1 MPQKFRHVPGA
12 LSTKNARQPQA
23 PRKIVGT
30 TAPSSRQE
38 EPADMTR
45 VPGDPVPII
54 DAPIPGEI
62 RARLARATVRLS
74 GSVGHPM
81 VASFF
86 DQLLP
91 VLEVD
96 GAILVELFTDGGD
109 AEIGRRLAEEV
120 RLLRQQHGRDMWFL
134 GKTLVA
140 SAGVTV
146 MAAFPKAKR
155 WLTRDAALLIHGRRM
170 TKDLHLEGP
179 LGSCRRVLE
188 EMIADIDHGLRLEQR
203 GFAELIEGSNVDA
216 EEAARRAY
224 GGWYLSAEEA
234 LSRGLVAGLV

>member
-1 MPQKFRHVPGA
+1 MTGRSNEPVSVP
-12 LSTKNARQPQA
+12 
-23 PRKIVGT
+23 
-30 TAPSSRQE
+30 E
-38 EPADMTR
+38 
-45 VPGDPVPII
+45 
-54 DAPIPGEI
+54 EI
-62 RARLARATVRLS
+62 RARLARPTIRLS

-91 VLEVD
+91 VLEVE
-96 GAILVELFTDGGD
+96 GSILIELYTDGGD

-120 RLLRQQHGRDMWFL
+120 RLLRHQHRRDIWFL

-146 MAAFPKAKR
+146 MAAFPKKRR

-170 TKDLHLEGP
+170 LKSLHLEGP

-188 EMIADIDHGLRLEQR
+188 EMIADIDHGLRLEER
-203 GFAELIEGSNVDA
+203 GFAELIEGANVDA
-216 EEAARRAY
+216 EEIARRAY

>member
-1 MPQKFRHVPGA
+1 M
-12 LSTKNARQPQA
+12 
-23 PRKIVGT
+23 
-30 TAPSSRQE
+30 
-38 EPADMTR
+38 
-45 VPGDPVPII
+45 

-96 GAILVELFTDGGD
+96 GAIPVELFTDGGD
-109 AEIGRRLAEEV
+109 AEIGRRLPEEV

-170 TKDLHLEGP
+170 TERP
-179 LGSCRRVLE
+179 PS
-188 EMIADIDHGLRLEQR
+188 
-203 GFAELIEGSNVDA
+203 
-216 EEAARRAY
+216 RRAVGQLPSGF
-224 GGWYLSAEEA
+224 GGND
-234 LSRGLVAGLV
+234 R

>member
-1 MPQKFRHVPGA
+1 
-12 LSTKNARQPQA
+12 
-23 PRKIVGT
+23 
-30 TAPSSRQE
+30 
-38 EPADMTR
+38 MTR
-45 VPGDPVPII
+45 QSEEQ
-54 DAPIPGEI
+54 ASIPEEM
-62 RARLARATVRLS
+62 RARLARPTVRLY

-91 VLEVD
+91 VLDVE
-96 GAILVELFTDGGD
+96 GSILVELFTDGGD

-120 RLLRQQHGRDMWFL
+120 RLLRQEHGRDVWFL

-155 WLTRDAALLIHGRRM
+155 WLTRDSALLIHGRRM
-170 TKDLHLEGP
+170 VKDLHLEGP

-188 EMIADIDHGLRLEQR
+188 EMIADIDHGLRLR
-203 GFAELIEGSNVDA
+203 NKGSP
-216 EEAARRAY
+216 
-224 GGWYLSAEEA
+224 S
-234 LSRGLVAGLV
+234 

>member
-1 MPQKFRHVPGA
+1 MALYRRKMRANRHRLGA
-12 LSTKNARQPQA
+12 VKPPFPSRPPPLEKGSLEMTGQPEA
-23 PRKIVGT
+23 
-30 TAPSSRQE
+30 SSR
-38 EPADMTR
+38 
-45 VPGDPVPII
+45 
-54 DAPIPGEI
+54 IPEEI
-62 RARLARATVRLS
+62 RARLARATIRLS
-74 GSVGHPM
+74 GPVSHPM

-91 VLEVD
+91 VLEID

-140 SAGVTV
+140 SAGVTI
-146 MAAFPKAKR
+146 MAAFPKDKR
-155 WLTRDAALLIHGRRM
+155 WLTRDTALLIHGRRM

-188 EMIADIDHGLRLEQR
+188 EMIADIDHGLRLEER
-203 GFAELIEGSNVDA
+203 GFAELIKSSDVDA
-216 EEAARRAY
+216 DEITRRAY
-224 GGWYLSAEEA
+224 GGWYLSATEA
-234 LSRGLVAGLV
+234 LSRGLVAGLI

>member
-1 MPQKFRHVPGA
+1 VTGG
-12 LSTKNARQPQA
+12 SDE
-23 PRKIVGT
+23 
-30 TAPSSRQE
+30 TAS
-38 EPADMTR
+38 
-45 VPGDPVPII
+45 
-54 DAPIPGEI
+54 IPEEI
-62 RARLARATVRLS
+62 RARLARPTIRLS
-74 GSVGHPM
+74 GSVAHPM
-81 VASFF
+81 LASFL

-91 VLEVD
+91 VLEIE

-120 RLLRQQHGRDMWFL
+120 RLLRHQHGRDIWFL

-146 MAAFPKAKR
+146 MAAFPRDRR

-170 TKDLHLEGP
+170 LKNLHLEGP

-188 EMIADIDHGLRLEQR
+188 EMIADIDHGLSLEDR
-203 GFAELIEGSNVDA
+203 GFAELIDGANVDA
-216 EEAARRAY
+216 EEIARRAY
-224 GGWYLSAEEA
+224 GGWYLTAEEA

>member
-1 MPQKFRHVPGA
+1 
-12 LSTKNARQPQA
+12 
-23 PRKIVGT
+23 
-30 TAPSSRQE
+30 
-38 EPADMTR
+38 MTR
-45 VPGDPVPII
+45 QSEEL
-54 DAPIPGEI
+54 ASIPEEI
-62 RARLARATVRLS
+62 RARLARPTIRLS

-81 VASFF
+81 VGSFF

-91 VLEVD
+91 VLEVE
-96 GAILVELFTDGGD
+96 GSILVELFTDGGD

-120 RLLRQQHGRDMWFL
+120 RLLRLQQGRDVWFL

-146 MAAFPKAKR
+146 MAAFPKEKR
-155 WLTRDAALLIHGRRM
+155 WLTRDSTLLIHGRRM
-170 TKDLHLEGP
+170 AKDLHLEGP

-188 EMIADIDHGLRLEQR
+188 EMIADIDHGLRLEEQS
-203 GFAELIEGSNVDA
+203 FAELITSTNVDA
-216 EEAARRAY
+216 EEIARRAY

>member
-1 MPQKFRHVPGA
+1 VNGESR
-12 LSTKNARQPQA
+12 A
-23 PRKIVGT
+23 PV
-30 TAPSSRQE
+30 S
-38 EPADMTR
+38 
-45 VPGDPVPII
+45 
-54 DAPIPGEI
+54 IPEEI
-62 RARLARATVRLS
+62 RVRLARATIRLS
-74 GSVGHPM
+74 GSVDHPM

-91 VLEVD
+91 VLEVE
-96 GAILVELFTDGGD
+96 GSILVELFTDGGD

-120 RLLRQQHGRDMWFL
+120 RLLRQRQGRDVWFL

-146 MAAFPKAKR
+146 MAAFPKEKR

-170 TKDLHLEGP
+170 IKNLHLEGP

-188 EMIADIDHGLRLEQR
+188 EMIADIDHGLRLEER
-203 GFAELIEGSNVDA
+203 GFGELIEGSDVQA
-216 EEAARRAY
+216 EEITRRAY

>member
-1 MPQKFRHVPGA
+1 
-12 LSTKNARQPQA
+12 
-23 PRKIVGT
+23 
-30 TAPSSRQE
+30 
-38 EPADMTR
+38 MTR
-45 VPGDPVPII
+45 QSEEQ
-54 DAPIPGEI
+54 ASIPEEM
-62 RARLARATVRLS
+62 RARLARPTVRLY

-91 VLEVD
+91 VLDVEGSV
-96 GAILVELFTDGGD
+96 LVELFTDGGD

-120 RLLRQQHGRDMWFL
+120 RLLRQEHGRDVWFL

-146 MAAFPKAKR
+146 MAAFPKEKR

-170 TKDLHLEGP
+170 VKDLHLEGP

-188 EMIADIDHGLRLEQR
+188 EMIADIDHGLRLEEQ
-203 GFAELIEGSNVDA
+203 GFAELIDGAGVDA
-216 EEAARRAY
+216 EEIARRAY

-234 LSRGLVAGLV
+234 LSRGLIAGLV